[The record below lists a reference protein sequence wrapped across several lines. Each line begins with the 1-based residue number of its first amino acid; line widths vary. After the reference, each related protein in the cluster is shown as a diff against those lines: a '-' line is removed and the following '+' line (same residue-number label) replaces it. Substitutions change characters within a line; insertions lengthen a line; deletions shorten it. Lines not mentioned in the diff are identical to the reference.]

1 MDDDDGS
8 YDENHDTDVQ
18 ERFIIQFEVT
28 VQLIS
33 KISFSPGQG
42 VYFIFIFPGN
52 QKLTLSTAEWLLW
65 QKSKFYFLAKRS
77 SFH

>member
-8 YDENHDTDVQ
+8 YDENDDTNVQ

-33 KISFSPGQG
+33 KISFSPQEG
-42 VYFIFIFPGN
+42 VFIFIFPGN
-52 QKLTLSTAEWLLW
+52 QKLTLLTAEWLLW
-65 QKSKFYFLAKRS
+65 QKSEFYFPA
-77 SFH
+77 

>member
-8 YDENHDTDVQ
+8 YDENVQ

-33 KISFSPGQG
+33 KISFSPRQG
-42 VYFIFIFPGN
+42 VFYPYFPRQSEVDFINGRVV
-52 QKLTLSTAEWLLW
+52 A
-65 QKSKFYFLAKRS
+65 LAKK
-77 SFH
+77 